1 MIDAEQ
7 LVKLENKFDAG
18 GIRDESVTDTEL
30 KQLLEG
36 LDYIAEYFRIRNET
50 TIFMGCHMKRE
61 AVKSTI
67 AARRL

>member
-1 MIDAEQ
+1 MINITDLVQ
-7 LVKLENKFDAG
+7 LETKFDAG
-18 GIRDESVTDTEL
+18 GIRDEPITDGEL

-36 LDYIAEYFRIRNET
+36 LTYITQYFRIKKENT
-50 TIFMGCHMKRE
+50 VFMGCHMKRE